1 MQTSGVGG
9 GVTSASFTSN
19 PQFLLKVLA
28 PPPHPPTHPYTHT
41 QTHPPPPILAPRA
54 SQAAAAVAAAVELAL
69 AKPAVHV
76 VLSQAKPPALRGGVP
91 ATLQAIGVYALA
103 SGGRRI
109 EGEVPPSLKIKK
121 STQFSCFTGTKAQ
134 ILTQKMLLLL

>member
-41 QTHPPPPILAPRA
+41 HTHPPPPILAPRARGA

-91 ATLQAIGVYALA
+91 ATLQVAA
-103 SGGRRI
+103 R
-109 EGEVPPSLKIKK
+109 SL
-121 STQFSCFTGTKAQ
+121 QLVAVELVAVG
-134 ILTQKMLLLL
+134 